1 MGRVVAVLKQS
12 NPFAD
17 FVRAFAPIAMQE
29 MEERR
34 KQEENAMLGK
44 MYLDAYRAPADAAV
58 APYQQNAI
66 QSQDDAFRKQMVA
79 ESSAMTDSLMANN
92 PNFTQRIQGQ
102 TAPVTP
108 EQAPA
113 LQQQFQQTNQAN
125 LSQANNQAQ
134 SAEQMLAMAKEK
146 YGTAMFD
153 RLAPIVASGKVP
165 AQAMISI
172 IERQIQTAEKTALK
186 QAQNQA
192 YKQAMELMK
201 QGKVDEAKML
211 IAEYAS
217 PDAQGRLFASIGQG
231 GMPPTISPGQG
242 YFDKATGKYVVPIPK
257 VEKPDNTVQWGP
269 VQYDPQGRAYQ
280 VSNRN
285 EIRPL
290 ANYDKPPKDTG
301 LGNLSAEEVA
311 QKKELKDLISTYE
324 KRFPAPGGGFNP
336 EKAEMNDPEGYKKY
350 QDYLKQHGELSERA
364 LQPKTKPAKTSS
376 VGDPLLDATIASIRM
391 NGAESAQSKLAARF
405 GPEKAKQIMAQA
417 SLFLQ
422 ENQ

>member
-1 MGRVVAVLKQS
+1 MSFSQGFSQ
-12 NPFAD
+12 
-17 FVRAFAPIAMQE
+17 AFAQSLHYAQQE
-29 MEERR
+29 AERKR
-34 KQEENAMLGK
+34 QEEQNKAIAQ
-44 MYLDAYRAPADAAV
+44 MYLESMRAPADAAV

-172 IERQIQTAEKTALK
+172 IERQVQTAEKTALK
-186 QAQNQA
+186 QAQNNA

-217 PDAQGRLFASIGQG
+217 PDAQGRLFASIGQNNNKLSIAPDG
-231 GMPPTISPGQG
+231 RVVDMRTGLPVQNTPTYSKP
-242 YFDKATGKYVVPIPK
+242 
-257 VEKPDNTVQWGP
+257 EKPEKPAAGTWLLQTNPDGSQSRINSVTG
-269 VQYDPQGRAYQ
+269 Q
-280 VSNRN
+280 VINVT
-285 EIRPL
+285 
-290 ANYDKPPKDTG
+290 PPKETIVPTPFGPMKNTDLLAKIEALRPKEIVTTDDF
-301 LGNLSAEEVA
+301 GNKVTKKDGNVELYNQLNEALKAWQAKQNPTTPTAGNFDPNNLTPEQFEEA
-311 QKKELKDLISTYE
+311 KKLKEL
-324 KRFPAPGGGFNP
+324 G
-336 EKAEMNDPEGYKKY
+336 
-350 QDYLKQHGELSERA
+350 LSRE
-364 LQPKTKPAKTSS
+364 
-376 VGDPLLDATIASIRM
+376 
-391 NGAESAQSKLAARF
+391 
-405 GPEKAKQIMAQA
+405 QIMQE
-417 SLFLQ
+417 LQ
-422 ENQ
+422 FRKSGAKSR